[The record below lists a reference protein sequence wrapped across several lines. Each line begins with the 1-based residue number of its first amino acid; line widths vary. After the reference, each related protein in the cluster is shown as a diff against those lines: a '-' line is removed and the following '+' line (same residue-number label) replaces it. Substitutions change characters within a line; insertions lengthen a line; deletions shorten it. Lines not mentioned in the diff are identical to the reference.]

1 MPCGVQTPGTV
12 WKLQEVAQAL
22 RLIGYHVGGGWLGE
36 GSSNPGSRFPGVGY
50 WPGWRLS
57 SGAEA

>member
-22 RLIGYHVGGGWLGE
+22 RLIGYHVGGGVVRGGQLK
-36 GSSNPGSRFPGVGY
+36 SRQ
-50 WPGWRLS
+50 
-57 SGAEA
+57 

>member
-1 MPCGVQTPGTV
+1 MEITGSGAGPEADWIPC
-12 WKLQEVAQAL
+12 W
-22 RLIGYHVGGGWLGE
+22 GGWLGE